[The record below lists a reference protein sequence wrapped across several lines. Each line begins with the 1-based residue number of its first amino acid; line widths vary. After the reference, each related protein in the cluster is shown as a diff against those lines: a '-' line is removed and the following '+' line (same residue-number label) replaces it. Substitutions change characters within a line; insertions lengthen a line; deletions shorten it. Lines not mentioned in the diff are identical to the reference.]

1 MMRVNLETMSE
12 AERTA
17 HNIIVGVS
25 VATGISIRGIM
36 SRARSKSVARAR
48 QLAMRRLYDVGPEW
62 SMPRVGRVFERD
74 HTTVLHALR
83 VWPEGS

>member
-25 VATGISIRGIM
+25 VATGISIR
-36 SRARSKSVARAR
+36 
-48 QLAMRRLYDVGPEW
+48 
-62 SMPRVGRVFERD
+62 
-74 HTTVLHALR
+74 
-83 VWPEGS
+83 